1 MKGRTHLIVG
11 TLTTVQTATFMHFKV
26 DVLAMIFASLLSILP
41 DIDEPNS
48 IFSSLIFKKDFSKK
62 IYRLIIYVLNITI
75 FYISLRY
82 NKNFIVAGII
92 AFMSIAFLEMKLTEK
107 KMRKILISF
116 ELIAIGVLLYHLNFS
131 KFYYLSFFSFSI
143 LPQLKH
149 RQFTHSL
156 IFIPLIYIWLRG
168 FETLMIK
175 DNILGFHGIAL
186 LGTISFSTHIVLDLF
201 TKMGVPLFFPL
212 SKRNISLGFLRVGSR
227 FSNIVESLLV
237 LLLFIFTVVS
247 LYTYFQ
253 MVS

>member
-41 DIDEPNS
+41 DIDEPDS
-48 IFSSLIFKKDFSKK
+48 IFSSFIFRKEFSKK
-62 IYRLIIYVLNITI
+62 IYRLVIYILNIAI
-75 FYISLRY
+75 MYISLKY
-82 NKNFIVAGII
+82 NKNFIIAGLI
-92 AFMSIAFLEMKLTEK
+92 AFISIAFLERKLTEK

-116 ELIAIGVLLYHLNFS
+116 ELISIGLLLYTFHFP
-131 KFYYLSFFSFSI
+131 KFYYLSFFAFSI
-143 LPQLKH
+143 LPHLKH

-168 FETLMIK
+168 FENLMIK
-175 DNILGFHGIAL
+175 NNVVGFHGIAL
-186 LGTISFSTHIVLDLF
+186 MGTISFSTHIILDLF
-201 TKMGVPLFFPL
+201 TKMGVPLFFPF
-212 SKRNISLGFLRVGSR
+212 SRRNISLGFLRVGSR

-237 LLLFIFTVVS
+237 LLLFIFTVIS